1 LYRKI
6 LVPLDGSELSERV
19 LPHIEN
25 LAKGGESEVIL
36 YRVCEPPVILADYP
50 ADLQTAW
57 EDHVRQE
64 TDHIQEQCS
73 IYLDDVKGKLEKRG
87 LKVSVAA
94 GLGKAPEQIVD
105 FAVQKGVDVI
115 VMASHGRSGI
125 ARWAYGSTA
134 DRVLKSSP
142 IPVLLIK
149 SKEL

>member
-1 LYRKI
+1 MYRKI

-64 TDHIQEQCS
+64 TAHIQEQCR

-87 LKVSVAA
+87 LKVTVAA

-105 FAVQKGVDVI
+105 FAVQKGADVI
-115 VMASHGRSGI
+115 VMASHGRSGV

-134 DRVLKSSP
+134 DRVLKASP
-142 IPVLLIK
+142 IPVLLVK